1 MNNANNAAGQ
11 QTPPLVGRIPD
22 VWEKPSAGKRA
33 MQFTFTTYYYSM
45 QITRQL
51 ALVLATS

>member
-1 MNNANNAAGQ
+1 MADDGLSTINNAAGGQ

-33 MQFTFTTYYYSM
+33 MQFTFTTYGE
-45 QITRQL
+45 
-51 ALVLATS
+51 